1 MNKYVVVKYQYM
13 EFDFVSEDTISL
25 AFILT
30 MVTSICILEI
40 RELIWLSRSS
50 AIMDKITNISFVSN
64 PMGGFPPGE
73 PREGKIRE
81 RQTPNTQCS

>member
-40 RELIWLSRSS
+40 RELIWLSLSC
-50 AIMDKITNISFVSN
+50 AIMDKITNISVVSN
-64 PMGGFPPGE
+64 PMGGFPS
-73 PREGKIRE
+73 R
-81 RQTPNTQCS
+81 